1 MRYLSLSVKLF
12 SALIFAAPSLALAQA
27 LAADPAASKSPMAGL
42 MTFFPI
48 LAFGAIFYFLL
59 YRPQQQQAKERKNML
74 LGVKRSDRVLT
85 AGGIYG
91 TVVNAR
97 GDILDLKLADNL
109 KVEVNRQYVAK
120 VIVTALA
127 ENGAKEPAIVK

>member
-1 MRYLSLSVKLF
+1 
-12 SALIFAAPSLALAQA
+12 
-27 LAADPAASKSPMAGL
+27 MARWS
-42 MTFFPI
+42 MP
-48 LAFGAIFYFLL
+48 
-59 YRPQQQQAKERKNML
+59 
-74 LGVKRSDRVLT
+74 
-85 AGGIYG
+85 
-91 TVVNAR
+91 R